1 MLAGTIGVL
10 TLAVLYAV
18 FFLVPPAEGLGNYVR
33 IAFFHIPCAWVSVI
47 AFFCAAY

>member
-18 FFLVPPAEGLGNYVR
+18 FFLVPPQKGWGTMCASHSST
-33 IAFFHIPCAWVSVI
+33 FHVPG
-47 AFFCAAY
+47 FR

>member
-18 FFLVPPAEGLGNYVR
+18 FFLVPPAEGLGNLC
-33 IAFFHIPCAWVSVI
+33 ASHSSTFHVPG
-47 AFFCAAY
+47 FR